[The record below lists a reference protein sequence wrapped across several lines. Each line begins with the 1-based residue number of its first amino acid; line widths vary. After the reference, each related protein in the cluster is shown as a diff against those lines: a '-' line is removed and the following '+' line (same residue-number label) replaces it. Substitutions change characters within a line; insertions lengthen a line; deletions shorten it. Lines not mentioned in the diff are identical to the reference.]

1 MYLCGVSDAA
11 EGVMISALLS
21 FLGGSAFRLI
31 WAEVSGW
38 IQERRDHQHELERL
52 RLQEELD
59 AKQHARNLEAIRL
72 QADLGV
78 KVIEVQAAAD
88 MGRTELEAWAGAV
101 KESMRPT
108 GIYFVD
114 AWNGIIRPLAASIA
128 IVLWVAA
135 LNEQG
140 WKMTEW
146 DKELVGA
153 ILGFFFATRALVN
166 RGKEARS

>member
-1 MYLCGVSDAA
+1 ML
-11 EGVMISALLS
+11 SALLS

-31 WAEVSGW
+31 WAELSGW
-38 IQERRDHQHELERL
+38 IQERRDHKHELERM

-72 QADLGV
+72 QHDLGV
-78 KVIEVQAAAD
+78 KVIEVKATAD
-88 MGRTELEAWAGAV
+88 MGRQELDAWAKAIEAAG
-101 KESMRPT
+101 RPT
-108 GIYFVD
+108 GIYVVD
-114 AWNGIIRPLAASIA
+114 LWNGIIRPLAASIA

-166 RGKEARS
+166 RGKEARG